1 MPCSNRQFA
10 RTPSTIKKGT
20 PIHPPQTPPPMSPE
34 SLLFRTADPPEAH
47 AIAALINAAFRS
59 EPSGQT
65 WLTNDQN
72 QRTDMLSVEQVE
84 ATLANPETPILVGTL
99 ADSHSRPTITALCL
113 LRAPENRPSKKTTT
127 TMPGIGI
134 GVPATSCAWLRM
146 LAVDPRFHRRGYG
159 AIVLRRAEV
168 FAREEW
174 EAGRLELNVVNARV
188 ELRAWY
194 GKHGFQE
201 TGRVMEFPYG
211 NHRDGLLAEGLEL
224 VVLGKNL
231 TG

>member
-1 MPCSNRQFA
+1 
-10 RTPSTIKKGT
+10 
-20 PIHPPQTPPPMSPE
+20 MSPK

-113 LRAPENRPSKKTTT
+113 LRAPENRPPKETA
-127 TMPGIGI
+127 MPGI
-134 GVPATSCAWLRM
+134 GVPAACAWLRM

-194 GKHGFQE
+194 EKHGFQE

>member
-1 MPCSNRQFA
+1 
-10 RTPSTIKKGT
+10 
-20 PIHPPQTPPPMSPE
+20 
-34 SLLFRTADPPEAH
+34 
-47 AIAALINAAFRS
+47 
-59 EPSGQT
+59 
-65 WLTNDQN
+65 
-72 QRTDMLSVEQVE
+72 
-84 ATLANPETPILVGTL
+84 
-99 ADSHSRPTITALCL
+99 
-113 LRAPENRPSKKTTT
+113 
-127 TMPGIGI
+127 
-134 GVPATSCAWLRM
+134 M

-194 GKHGFQE
+194 EKHGFQE

>member
-1 MPCSNRQFA
+1 MA
-10 RTPSTIKKGT
+10 
-20 PIHPPQTPPPMSPE
+20 E
-34 SLLFRTADPPEAH
+34 SLMFRTAGPTEAH
-47 AIAALINAAFRS
+47 DIAALINAAFRA

-65 WLTNDQN
+65 WLTDDQS

-84 ATLANPETPILVGTL
+84 ATLRNPDTPILVGTL
-99 ADSHSRPTITALCL
+99 ADSHSRPIALCL
-113 LRAPENRPSKKTTT
+113 LRAPEIRPPKTTC
-127 TMPGIGI
+127 M

-168 FAREEW
+168 FVREKW
-174 EAGRLELNVVNARV
+174 DAGRLELNVVNTRV

-201 TGRVMEFPYG
+201 TGRIMEFPYG

-231 TG
+231 TS